1 MSRLLV
7 VVAATKV
14 HWANGFFANWTGQ
27 QKGEGIEFHLLA
39 LGVAVAIMIAGEGM
53 FSVDRAVTA

>member
-1 MSRLLV
+1 V